1 MIRKWFGV
9 SALVIVACGLLSL
22 SSCARDQQ
30 LQGITISPAT
40 FTYFSPAPLGVQ
52 QTPIPL
58 TAYGSYIH
66 PQENKD
72 ITSRVT
78 WASDNTVVA
87 DVSSTGQL
95 TDGVACGIANISAS
109 FFTSGNKNGNVVVGF
124 MTVTVEGPASQ
135 GCPQGT
141 ATHNLSVNVT
151 AGAADGMI
159 TSSPAGINC
168 GPTCSAAFPASS
180 SVALTAA
187 PVGGKAFGGWAS
199 GCTTVTGS
207 GGQTC
212 NVTMNT
218 DVTVSASFN

>member
-9 SALVIVACGLLSL
+9 TVLVITACSLLGL

-40 FTYFSPAPLGVQ
+40 FTYFSAAPPGVQ
-52 QTPIPL
+52 QTPISL

-72 ITSRVT
+72 ITSKVT

-95 TDGVACGIANISAS
+95 TDGVACGVANISAS

-124 MTVTVEGPASQ
+124 MTVTVEGPASE

-151 AGAADGMI
+151 SGGVDGVI
-159 TSSPAGINC
+159 TSSPTGINC
-168 GPTCSAAFPASS
+168 GSTCSAAFAASS
-180 SVALTAA
+180 SVGLTAI
-187 PVGGKAFGGWAS
+187 PNTGKAFGGWA

-207 GGQTC
+207 GGLTC

>member
-1 MIRKWFGV
+1 MIRKWFGIT
-9 SALVIVACGLLSL
+9 ALIVAASSLLSL

-40 FTYFSPAPLGVQ
+40 FTYFSAGPPGVQ

-72 ITSRVT
+72 ITSKVT

-87 DVSSTGQL
+87 DVSSAGQL
-95 TDGVACGIANISAS
+95 TDGLACGVANISAS
-109 FFTSGNKNGNVVVGF
+109 FFTSGNKSGNVVVGF

-151 AGAADGMI
+151 TGAADGVI
-159 TSSPAGINC
+159 ASSPAGINC
-168 GPTCSAAFPASS
+168 GITCSAAFPASS

-187 PVGGKAFGGWAS
+187 PIAGKAFGGWAS
-199 GCTTVTGS
+199 GCTTVTGN
-207 GGQTC
+207 GGLTC

>member
-9 SALVIVACGLLSL
+9 TALIIAASSLLSL
-22 SSCARDQQ
+22 SSCARNQQ
-30 LQGITISPAT
+30 LQGVTISPSA
-40 FTYFSPAPLGVQ
+40 FTYFSPAPAGVQ

-72 ITSRVT
+72 ITSQAT

-87 DVSSTGQL
+87 DVSSAGQL
-95 TDGVACGIANISAS
+95 TDGVACGVANISAS
-109 FFTSGNKNGNVVVGF
+109 FFTDSGNKNGNVVVGY

-151 AGAADGMI
+151 AGAADGVI
-159 TSSPAGINC
+159 TSAPAGINC
-168 GPTCSAAFPASS
+168 GSICAAAFAASS
-180 SVALTAA
+180 SVTLTATPNSA
-187 PVGGKAFGGWAS
+187 HNFLGWVGCPSPNGNA
-199 GCTTVTGS
+199 CTVM
-207 GGQTC
+207 
-212 NVTMNT
+212 MNG
-218 DVTVSASFN
+218 DVGVSASFD